1 MENSN
6 TQKMIDELVF
16 KARNALSQYM
26 KMSQADID
34 KIVEAMALAA
44 VENHVVFSEK
54 AVSET
59 GRGLIDDKIIKNMF
73 AAEYIYNSMK
83 HRKTVGIIDKNDEE
97 NYIKDQYFLE
107 VSSPGVERVLRKE
120 KHLEKNIGTEISVK
134 LFKKDENGKK
144 EYQGILKKFDENQI
158 KIQDE
163 ENQKEL
169 GIERKNIAQIKTIYH
184 W

>member
-59 GRGLIDDKIIKNMF
+59 GRGIIEDKIIKNMF
-73 AAEYIYNSMK
+73 ASEYIYNSMK

-97 NYIKDQYFLE
+97 NYIKIAEPLGVVAGVTPVTNPTSTVVFKSLICAKTRNPIIFGFH
-107 VSSPGVERVLRKE
+107 PGAQKCCTFAAKILRDAAIKA
-120 KHLEKNIGTEISVK
+120 GAP
-134 LFKKDENGKK
+134 ENC
-144 EYQGILKKFDENQI
+144 I
-158 KIQDE
+158 KWI
-163 ENQKEL
+163 
-169 GIERKNIAQIKTIYH
+169 
-184 W
+184 